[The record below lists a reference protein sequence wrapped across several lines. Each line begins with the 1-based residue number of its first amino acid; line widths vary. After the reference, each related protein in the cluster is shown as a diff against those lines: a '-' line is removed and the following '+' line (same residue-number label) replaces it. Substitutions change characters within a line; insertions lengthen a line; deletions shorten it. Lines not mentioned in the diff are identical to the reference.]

1 MKKFIRFVC
10 IVLTLSMLFVIPAYA
25 ESVAEARGSIFFTA
39 YGTDLYKAS
48 STSFEIWF
56 DVDANAAIMDV
67 LGVSEIVVY
76 RSANGQT
83 GWTAVKTYDMD
94 DYPEMTETYSG
105 SYVNYVTYTNAWS
118 GYYYTAYVTFYA
130 KDSRGIGE
138 RDVYTEII
146 RM

>member
-10 IVLTLSMLFVIPAYA
+10 IILALTMLLVIPAYA
-25 ESVAEARGSIFFTA
+25 ESTAETRGSIFFAA
-39 YGTDLYKAS
+39 YGTALDKKS

-83 GWTAVKTYDMD
+83 GWTAVRTYDMD
-94 DYPEMTETYSG
+94 DYPEMTEAYSI
-105 SYVNYVTYTNAWS
+105 SYANYVTYTNAWS
-118 GYYYTAYVTFYA
+118 GYYYRAYVTFYA

>member
-1 MKKFIRFVC
+1 MKKYIRFVS
-10 IVLTLSMLFVIPAYA
+10 IILVLSMLLVIPSYA
-25 ESVAEARGSIFFTA
+25 ESIAEPRGSAFFAA

-48 STSFEIWF
+48 ATSFEIWF
-56 DVDANAAIMDV
+56 DVDSNVDMMDV

-83 GWTAVKTYDMD
+83 GWTDVRTYDME
-94 DYPEMTETYSG
+94 DYPEMTETNSY
-105 SYVNYVTYTNAWS
+105 SYVNYVTYDNAWS

-146 RM
+146 LM

>member
-1 MKKFIRFVC
+1 MRKFVRTLCITLAFVL
-10 IVLTLSMLFVIPAYA
+10 VLSMPAYA
-25 ESVAEARGSIFFTA
+25 ENSVDARGSIFFGS

-83 GWTAVKTYDMD
+83 GWTDVRTYDME

-105 SYVNYVTYTNAWS
+105 SYVNYVTYDNAWS

-146 RM
+146 LM

>member
-1 MKKFIRFVC
+1 MKKFIRFLSVT
-10 IVLTLSMLFVIPAYA
+10 LALSMLLTIPAYA
-25 ESVAEARGSIFFTA
+25 ESTAEPRGSAFFAA
-39 YGTDLYKAS
+39 YGTALNIKS

-83 GWTAVKTYDMD
+83 GWTDVKTYDMD
-94 DYPEMTETYSG
+94 DYPEMTEAYSL

-118 GYYYTAYVTFYA
+118 GYYYRAYVTFYA

-146 RM
+146 LM